1 MVLNNQWWL
10 SLKLN
15 NQLARTDQHPVAIGE
30 RRKFLSNSKVSLKI
44 NYYNIWKHCSYT
56 NKMHCQSS
64 QTFVESDRSN
74 ALKFNIDLN
83 LLKDKILKVWL
94 GKTLLYKKIYKSYIP
109 IRPSSGSELCTSLE
123 RSLKSK
129 PRTSTFSA
137 LLMNIG
143 KQLLRTNPQ
152 NLIMISSSLTLFTAF
167 ESLTSS
173 YCNNHELWKKLKFW
187 KLKYSTILQKC

>member
-1 MVLNNQWWL
+1 MVFNNQWWL
-10 SLKLN
+10 SLKLK
-15 NQLARTDQHPVAIGE
+15 NQLARTDQHPISGHWYE
-30 RRKFLSNSKVSLKI
+30 RWKSLSNSKVSLKI
-44 NYYNIWKHCSYT
+44 NYYNIWKHCSYI

-64 QTFVESDRSN
+64 QSDRSN
-74 ALKFNIDLN
+74 ALSFGIDLN

-94 GKTLLYKKIYKSYIP
+94 WKTLLYKKLYKNYIP

-173 YCNNHELWKKLKFW
+173 YCNNHELWKKTLILKI
-187 KLKYSTILQKC
+187 KVLQ